1 MLYEEMI
8 DKQRVPEHIAIIM
21 DGNGKWA
28 TARGLDRS
36 EGHAAGVKV
45 VRQITEDAV
54 RLGIKFLTLYT
65 FSTEN
70 WKRPEKEVK
79 TLMKLLFQ
87 NIEEEIFMKNN
98 VRLRVIGNME
108 MLPALVRARLQQ
120 CLDTTAGNTGSS
132 LVLALSYSSRWEI
145 THTTQMIAEDV
156 RKGILKPED
165 ITEEL
170 ISSRLNTNFMPDP
183 ELIIRT
189 GGEMRLS
196 NYLMWQASYS
206 ELYFTDLYWPD
217 FNKEELC
224 KAIYSFQHRER
235 RFGMTSAQIAAE
247 NSK

>member
-145 THTTQMIAEDV
+145 THTTRMIAEDV

>member
-1 MLYEEMI
+1 MI

-145 THTTQMIAEDV
+145 THTTRMIAEDV

>member
-1 MLYEEMI
+1 
-8 DKQRVPEHIAIIM
+8 
-21 DGNGKWA
+21 
-28 TARGLDRS
+28 
-36 EGHAAGVKV
+36 
-45 VRQITEDAV
+45 
-54 RLGIKFLTLYT
+54 
-65 FSTEN
+65 
-70 WKRPEKEVK
+70 
-79 TLMKLLFQ
+79 
-87 NIEEEIFMKNN
+87 MKNN

-145 THTTQMIAEDV
+145 THTTRMIAEDV